1 MINMF
6 PEVEVT
12 QEEETEAFPWEEDQR
27 GVSKEEEVAVSM
39 KEGIDLGAGIE
50 FVQFHSQKKSER
62 EI

>member
-1 MINMF
+1 MF

-12 QEEETEAFPWEEDQR
+12 REEETEVFPRKEDQG
-27 GVSKEEEVAVSM
+27 GVSKEGEVAVSM

-50 FVQFHSQKKSER
+50 FVQLHSQKKSGR